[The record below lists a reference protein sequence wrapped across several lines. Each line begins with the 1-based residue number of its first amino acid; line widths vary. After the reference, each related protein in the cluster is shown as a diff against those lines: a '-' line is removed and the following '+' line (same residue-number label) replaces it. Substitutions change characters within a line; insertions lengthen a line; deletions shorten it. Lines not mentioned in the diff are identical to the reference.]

1 MAKIKFTE
9 KAKGVEAEYAGK
21 THTIEFYPGDTR
33 PLAVKVEACKDW
45 LAFNV
50 KREFPEAEK

>member
-9 KAKGVEAEYAGK
+9 MGEGIEAEYAGK
-21 THTIEFYPGDTR
+21 KHTIEFYPGDTR

-50 KREFPEAEK
+50 KKESPEAEK